1 VAPSPS
7 DTSDKSGGARY
18 AAGWSAIMQLAREGK
33 SWSGHERNAVFL
45 NTGSSRFATASVASG
60 LDFADDGR
68 AIGFTDW
75 DHDGDVDLWFRNR
88 SGPRLRLMLNRSE
101 KSRSIAIRL
110 EGTVSNRDA
119 IGSQVFAETDGKP
132 PQTKSVR
139 AGDLYL
145 SQSSKWLHFG
155 LVGTDTDPVIKVR
168 WPGGREESFGSLR
181 AGGRFL
187 LKEGSGKAKDVH
199 SRRDEV
205 TLPLSDLPASELPA
219 TAKILLPARV
229 PLPPCEYLDPEGA
242 RQQVTCD
249 SPTLLI
255 LWSAT
260 CPNCAAELAEL
271 SQRSEEIR
279 AAGIKVIALCIDRLT
294 PSEEQ
299 PATVPPPPFPW
310 GYITAPSM
318 AVIQHLQTA
327 LFDQGIPPTV
337 PLAFLLSAETEV
349 AAIYRGPVGADTL
362 IADVALLGGIS
373 SRGLRN
379 LQLPY
384 EGRWFTQPASQS
396 QVLGI
401 VGQRFQSRFPEASL
415 HYLAKMAENETGSRR
430 TALESELG
438 RKHHSLA
445 RQFYEARD
453 TGKAEHHYGEALRFA
468 PANAAIHIDFGAM
481 LAGIGRLAEA
491 KKQFEGAIAIDPK
504 NALARKNL
512 ELAKAL
518 LAK

>member
-1 VAPSPS
+1 
-7 DTSDKSGGARY
+7 
-18 AAGWSAIMQLAREGK
+18 MQLAREGK
-33 SWSGHERNAVFL
+33 SWSGHERNTVFL
-45 NTGSSRFATASVASG
+45 NTGTSRFATASVASG

-119 IGSQVFAETDGKP
+119 IGAQVFVEIEGQP
-132 PQTKSVR
+132 PQSRSVR

-155 LVGTDTDPVIKVR
+155 LVGTDTDPAIKVR
-168 WPGGREESFGSLR
+168 WPGGRVETFGRLR

-187 LKEGSGKAKDVH
+187 LKEGSGKAKDAH

-205 TLPLSDLPASELPA
+205 TLSLSDFPASKLPA

-229 PLPPCEYLDPEGA
+229 PLPPCEYLDPEGG
-242 RQQVTCD
+242 RQQVTCERA
-249 SPTLLI
+249 TLLI

-260 CPNCAAELAEL
+260 CPNCTAELAEL

-279 AAGIKVIALCIDRLT
+279 AAGIKVIALCTDRLT
-294 PSEEQ
+294 QSEEQ
-299 PATVPPPPFPW
+299 PVTLPPPFSW
-310 GYITAPSM
+310 GYITASSM

-337 PLAFLLSAETEV
+337 PLSFLLSAETEV

-362 IADVALLGGIS
+362 IADAALLADFSPGN
-373 SRGLRN
+373 LRDR
-379 LQLPY
+379 QLPY
-384 EGRWFTQPASQS
+384 KGRWFTRPATRG
-396 QVLGI
+396 QVLEI

-430 TALESELG
+430 IALESELG
-438 RKHHSLA
+438 QKSYLLA
-445 RQFYEARD
+445 RQLFEAKEAR
-453 TGKAEHHYGEALRFA
+453 KAEHHYRVALRFS

-491 KKQFEGAIAIDPK
+491 KKQFEGAIAIDPQ

-518 LAK
+518 LAQ